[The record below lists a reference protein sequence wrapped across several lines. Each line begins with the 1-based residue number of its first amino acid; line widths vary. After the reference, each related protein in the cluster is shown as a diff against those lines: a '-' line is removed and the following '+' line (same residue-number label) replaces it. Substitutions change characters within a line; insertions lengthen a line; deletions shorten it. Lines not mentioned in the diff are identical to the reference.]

1 MRQVGQ
7 RRIFCQRS
15 CSAPNGC
22 SMQCHNENCL
32 SHNDGTQ
39 RIGDDDDGDDDD
51 DGMMV
56 VLLMMMMIS
65 NNNHDDYCNI
75 LK

>member
-51 DGMMV
+51 GMMV
-56 VLLMMMMIS
+56 VLLMMMIS